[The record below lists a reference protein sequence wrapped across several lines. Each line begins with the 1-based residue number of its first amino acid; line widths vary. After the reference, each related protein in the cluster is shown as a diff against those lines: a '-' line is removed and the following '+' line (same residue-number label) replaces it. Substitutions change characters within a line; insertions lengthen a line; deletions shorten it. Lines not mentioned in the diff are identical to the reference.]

1 MAKQKINT
9 PGLYPKD
16 DFVKVVP
23 TTKPMGIYFAL
34 RHLYTDDKDVNDK
47 DVNDWYTT
55 MKYAKKRSKECEWGW
70 ETVPSYTD
78 LNPWQT
84 TNFRNGVK

>member
-16 DFVKVVP
+16 TTKVIP
-23 TTKPMGIYFAL
+23 TTEPMGIYFAL
-34 RHLYTDDKDVNDK
+34 RYLYMNDK
-47 DVNDWYTT
+47 DVNDWYKLKKQKD
-55 MKYAKKRSKECEWGW
+55 KYMLEAAWKN
-70 ETVPSYTD
+70 VPSLKDY
-78 LNPWQT
+78 NPWET